1 MCGPVAD
8 TNEIRDLLIA
18 IRKSED
24 EPFECLL
31 TAYRPLIEKSVSLY
45 HKKYGLTSADRD
57 DLSQEAIIALYFA
70 ALTYS
75 EGKNASFGTYAA
87 ACIRNRIITYIRPLS
102 SPVMTVSLE
111 TGEDIVSDESP
122 EQTVV
127 EREAQKNLFDRI
139 STILTPLE
147 KSVLNLF
154 LESRNYAEIAD
165 RLSVSRKTV
174 DNAMCRIRAKL
185 RKIVGSH

>member
-1 MCGPVAD
+1 
-8 TNEIRDLLIA
+8 
-18 IRKSED
+18 
-24 EPFECLL
+24 
-31 TAYRPLIEKSVSLY
+31 
-45 HKKYGLTSADRD
+45 
-57 DLSQEAIIALYFA
+57 
-70 ALTYS
+70 
-75 EGKNASFGTYAA
+75 
-87 ACIRNRIITYIRPLS
+87 
-102 SPVMTVSLE
+102 MTVSLE
-111 TGEDIVSDESP
+111 TGEDIASDESP

-165 RLSVSRKTV
+165 RLSVNRKTV

>member
-1 MCGPVAD
+1 MSNP
-8 TNEIRDLLIA
+8 NEIRDLLIA
-18 IRKSED
+18 IRNSED
-24 EPFECLL
+24 KPFECLL
-31 TAYRPLIEKSVSLY
+31 NAYRPLIEKTVSLY
-45 HKKYGLTSADRD
+45 HKKCGLTSADRD
-57 DLSQEAIIALYFA
+57 DLSQEATIALYFA

-75 EGKNASFGTYAA
+75 DGKSASFGTYAA
-87 ACIRNRIITYIRPLS
+87 TCIRNRIITYIRPLS
-102 SPVMTVSLE
+102 SSVMTVSLE
-111 TGEDIVSDESP
+111 TGEDIASDESP